1 MKNRD
6 RSIVW
11 TVLTLAALASCTG
24 GPEDGGSDGGSG
36 IAAKLSSIR
45 SDIFTPN
52 CSATSCHGGANP
64 VQGLDLASDGVHA
77 RLVDVDSTVAG
88 QKVVVPG
95 EPSESLL
102 YIVVKDGLP
111 NGGIRKMP
119 PGVSLSD
126 EKVEAIRAWIEAGA
140 LDD

>member
-1 MKNRD
+1 M
-6 RSIVW
+6 
-11 TVLTLAALASCTG
+11 
-24 GPEDGGSDGGSG
+24 
-36 IAAKLSSIR
+36 
-45 SDIFTPN
+45 
-52 CSATSCHGGANP
+52 
-64 VQGLDLASDGVHA
+64 
-77 RLVDVDSTVAG
+77 
-88 QKVVVPG
+88 VPG